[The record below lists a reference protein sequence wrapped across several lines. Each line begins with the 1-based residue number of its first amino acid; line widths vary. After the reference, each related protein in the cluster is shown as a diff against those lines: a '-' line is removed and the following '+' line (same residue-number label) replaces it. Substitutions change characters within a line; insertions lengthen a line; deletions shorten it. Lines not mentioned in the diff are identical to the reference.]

1 MRILKTML
9 GRAYGLSSYWSYF
22 SEECDP
28 QPTPAQK
35 ENSTVRI
42 VLPFKDDDSTDLVR
56 KQLTDLSLNTHI
68 VIQPVFFCDKIQRE
82 LKVHEIKPPI
92 VNQKRAMDKFQYDLC
107 DASYVGCTLRQLHQ
121 RVAEYS
127 NSLLPLANTSLT
139 NTVLF

>member
-35 ENSTVRI
+35 ENSTVPI
-42 VLPFKDDDSTDLVR
+42 VLPFKDDDSADLVR
-56 KQLTDLSLNTHI
+56 KQLKDLSFETHI
-68 VIQPVFFCDKIQRE
+68 VIQPVFGSDEIQRE

-92 VNQKRAMDKFQYDLC
+92 VNQKRVINEFQLDLC
-107 DASYVGCTLRQLHQ
+107 DASCVDYTLRHLHQ
-121 RVAEYS
+121 RVAEHS
-127 NSLLPLANTSLT
+127 I
-139 NTVLF
+139 